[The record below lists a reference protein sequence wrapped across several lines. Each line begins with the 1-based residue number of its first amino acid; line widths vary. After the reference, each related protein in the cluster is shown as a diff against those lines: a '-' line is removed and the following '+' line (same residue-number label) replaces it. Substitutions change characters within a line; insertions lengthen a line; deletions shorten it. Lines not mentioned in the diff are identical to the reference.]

1 MRMRSLNP
9 VFKKLAFCDS
19 LTGEGEAVCV
29 SGFAQPTNETRQM
42 ENAIAVGVLAGFVLG
57 IL

>member
-42 ENAIAVGVLAGFVLG
+42 ENAMAGFVLG